1 MKQASKQR
9 RRSIIPALVLWVICS
24 CSDNNQE
31 RIDQPPS
38 ANLPVVHQF
47 PAWSFGGDSLYYVDL
62 GVTRINPGGGYS
74 IDPDSSGLW
83 ILSRNGAGA
92 RMVYRTHQFFTYAI
106 SPDGTAISMAIARDL
121 YVGTFVSGIL
131 NAATFDRLTSIGGVA
146 NPSWAPTVD
155 WIAFDSNYNDPR
167 GAQAVWKIQTDG
179 IGLVD
184 LSVHGLGEWLEPS
197 WDPTST
203 KLVYVRYVDD
213 TPASEIFTMSADGT
227 NSTRL
232 TRNDVMDVSPEYSP
246 NGSQICYESYGK
258 GGSKVWIMNA
268 DGSGQRILA
277 RGMMPTWSRDG
288 SEIAFVAQTSDVKT
302 NGTIWVARADGS
314 GSHQVTRSRLH
325 N

>member
-1 MKQASKQR
+1 
-9 RRSIIPALVLWVICS
+9 
-24 CSDNNQE
+24 
-31 RIDQPPS
+31 
-38 ANLPVVHQF
+38 
-47 PAWSFGGDSLYYVDL
+47 
-62 GVTRINPGGGYS
+62 
-74 IDPDSSGLW
+74 
-83 ILSRNGAGA
+83 
-92 RMVYRTHQFFTYAI
+92 MVWRWDQFFTYAI
-106 SPDGTAISMAIARDL
+106 SPDGIAISMAIARNL
-121 YVGTFVSGIL
+121 YVGTFVSGRL

-146 NPSWAPTVD
+146 NPSWAPSVD

-179 IGLVD
+179 MGLVD

-232 TRNDVMDVSPEYSP
+232 TRNDVMDISPEYSP
-246 NGSQICYESYGK
+246 NGAQICYESYGK
-258 GGSKVWIMNA
+258 GGFKVWIMNA

-314 GSHQVTRSRLH
+314 GSYQVTRSRLH